1 MRAGELDHA
10 EVVLEV
16 AFPSGDDAPG
26 VVEPREEAFD
36 FPSSAD
42 TAQRP
47 AILRPGAAPT
57 IRGDHL
63 DPVGAH
69 ERVIERVAVVAA
81 VADPSGGGD
90 RRGSGPRE
98 WPW

>member
-1 MRAGELDHA
+1 MELGKQRPVTAMEEVRDWERRFIGEVKAG
-10 EVVLEV
+10 
-16 AFPSGDDAPG
+16 
-26 VVEPREEAFD
+26 REAFD

-42 TAQRP
+42 TAQRA
-47 AILRPGAAPT
+47 AILRAGAAPT

-81 VADPSGGGD
+81 VADQGTT
-90 RRGSGPRE
+90 RAVLT
-98 WPW
+98 